1 MIILLMLNRKDL
13 GQVVITAEEIRGWKD
28 LSMVAYEAAVWDSL
42 GNKFCSPTDR
52 RLVFLSVSSIWYFI
66 DMNS

>member
-1 MIILLMLNRKDL
+1 MLNRKDL
-13 GQVVITAEEIRGWKD
+13 SQVEITAEEIRGWKD
-28 LSMVAYEAAVWDSL
+28 LSMVAFEAAVWDSL